1 MRRTALTLILLILPT
16 LSTLLLW
23 GPLVHAQDSVFP
35 LPADLYILT
44 SEHRLVRID
53 AASGAQT
60 ALLSDEQRVADFD
73 ISPDGEWLLYRTVGG
88 TNMAIITALDG
99 LSGYVVEFLDSE
111 PPASSQR
118 QTIGWSP
125 DAGAVAYII
134 PGGVRIVERG
144 AGEYGSAV
152 LTTVQGPWTEFV
164 WEDSHTLLALDQSGG
179 GTRISGQDGQFSLE
193 NVPAATV
200 EPAQPVPSELT
211 PAGVVLADGRTVPGT
226 AGVLAFRWSPLLGD
240 AATSFAAPP
249 VALPIASLPAILY
262 YLAPDSAG
270 IDQVWRLG
278 PAQDA
283 VAAQGAMNVALTAE
297 ASPVRTY
304 AVSPDA
310 SRIAYVVDNTLVAAR
325 LDGSDRRPVAVL
337 ALENM
342 QPSVAWR
349 PDGAQVA
356 YNDDQ
361 GLWLAALDGS
371 QPRLLVENRR
381 TLESGPA
388 GFRVYTTPRW
398 NDDGSRLLV
407 TIGLYEGSYLGVVD
421 AATGEVIEFS
431 GVGASRG
438 RWTGDGRV
446 MAWAASWG
454 YQTPGLFLLDPA
466 NPTLPPQTL
475 LDARHPVIDMAPGAD
490 GAWFALVTTTAEMG
504 PQFVRVMRAP
514 SLGAPFER
522 AYPEGVGGFAQQ
534 AYLAAGGTAAA
545 GLYDVDWGSAGT
557 PAGDLVIIHFETGD
571 TIQVPASGPVHGLA
585 WQ

>member
-1 MRRTALTLILLILPT
+1 MKRAALFLTLLV
-16 LSTLLLW
+16 LLL
-23 GPLVHAQDSVFP
+23 GGLPVFAQDSVFP
-35 LPADLYILT
+35 LPTDLYILT
-44 SEHRLVRID
+44 SEHRLIRID

-60 ALLSDEQRVADFD
+60 SLLSDEQRVADFD

-111 PPASSQR
+111 PPTSSQR

-134 PGGVRIVERG
+134 PDGVRIVERG
-144 AGEYGSAV
+144 VDEFGGDL

-179 GTRISGQDGQFSLE
+179 GTRISGQDGRFSLE

-211 PAGVVLADGRTVPGT
+211 PAGVALADGRTVPGT
-226 AGVLAFRWSPLLGD
+226 AGALAFQWSPLLGD
-240 AATSFAAPP
+240 AAVSFA
-249 VALPIASLPAILY
+249 ALPIASLPAILY

-297 ASPVRTY
+297 ASPVQTY

-310 SRIAYVVDNTLVAAR
+310 SQIAYVVDNILIAAR
-325 LDGSDRRPVAVL
+325 LDGSDRRPLAVL
-337 ALENM
+337 ALDAM

-349 PDGAQVA
+349 PGRPGSAQVA
-356 YNDDQ
+356 CNDQQ
-361 GLWLAALDGS
+361 GLWLVALDGS
-371 QPRLLVENRR
+371 PPRLLVENQR
-381 TLESGPA
+381 TPA
-388 GFRVYTTPRW
+388 DPGAFRVYLDPRW
-398 NDDGSRLLV
+398 NEDGSRLLV

-421 AATGEVIEFS
+421 AATGDVIEFS
-431 GVGASRG
+431 GVGASQG

-475 LDARHPVIDMAPGAD
+475 LDARYAVIDMAPGAD
-490 GAWFALVTTTAEMG
+490 GAWFALVATTAEMG

-514 SLGAPFER
+514 SLGAPFEWVHP
-522 AYPEGVGGFAQQ
+522 AEVGGFAQQ
-534 AYLAAGGTAAA
+534 AYLAAGGVAAA
-545 GLYDVDWGSAGT
+545 GLRDVKWGTAE
-557 PAGDLVIIHFETGD
+557 PLAGDLVIIHFETGE
-571 TIQVPASGPVHGLA
+571 TIPVPASGPVHGLA